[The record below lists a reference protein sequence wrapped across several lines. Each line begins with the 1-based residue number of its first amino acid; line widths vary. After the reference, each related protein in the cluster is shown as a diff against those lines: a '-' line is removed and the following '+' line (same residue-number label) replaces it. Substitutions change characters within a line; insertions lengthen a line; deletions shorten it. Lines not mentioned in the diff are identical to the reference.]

1 VVNGAAKKQATD
13 DPSALEQR
21 LSNIEARLGAIEAAL
36 QLDTDLAADELAPRR
51 AWHLWWL
58 ALLAILI
65 AVLGFYLFELDRHP
79 ELARQHAAAIVNAL
93 CIVHHGLPIQNP
105 CVW

>member
-1 VVNGAAKKQATD
+1 VVNGAAKKQETD
-13 DPSALEQR
+13 EPSALAHR
-21 LSNIEARLGAIEAAL
+21 LSNLEARLGAIEAAL
-36 QLDTDLAADELAPRR
+36 QLDTSPAADEPAPRR

-65 AVLGFYLFELDRHP
+65 AALGFYLFELERHP

-93 CIVHHGLPIQNP
+93 CIVRRGLPIQNP

>member
-1 VVNGAAKKQATD
+1 VVNGATKKQAD
-13 DPSALEQR
+13 DPSALAQR
-21 LSNIEARLGAIEAAL
+21 LSNIEGRLEAIEAAL
-36 QLDTDLAADELAPRR
+36 QLDSGPAADELAPPR

-65 AVLGFYLFELDRHP
+65 AVLGFYLFELERHP
-79 ELARQHAAAIVNAL
+79 ELARQHAAAVLNAL
-93 CIVHHGLPIQNP
+93 CIVHHGVPIQNP

>member
-1 VVNGAAKKQATD
+1 MVNGAAKKQQAAD
-13 DPSALEQR
+13 DPSALAQR

-36 QLDTDLAADELAPRR
+36 QLDTGPAADELAPRR

-65 AVLGFYLFELDRHP
+65 AVLGFYLFELERP
-79 ELARQHAAAIVNAL
+79 AVTLLISPNVKSL
-93 CIVHHGLPIQNP
+93 LGSP
-105 CVW
+105 

>member
-1 VVNGAAKKQATD
+1 MINGSPKKQATD
-13 DPSALEQR
+13 DESALAQR
-21 LSNIEARLGAIEAAL
+21 LSIIEARLSVIEAAL
-36 QLDTDLAADELAPRR
+36 QLDETDEPAPRR
-51 AWHLWWL
+51 GWNLWWL

-65 AVLGFYLFELDRHP
+65 AVLGFYLFELERHP

-105 CVW
+105 CTW

>member
-1 VVNGAAKKQATD
+1 VVNGSAKQSTD
-13 DPSALEQR
+13 DPSALAQR
-21 LSNIEARLGAIEAAL
+21 LSNIEARLGVIEAAL
-36 QLDTDLAADELAPRR
+36 QLDTGPAAVELAPRR
-51 AWHLWWL
+51 TWNLWWL

-65 AVLGFYLFELDRHP
+65 AVLGFYLFELERHP

-93 CIVHHGLPIQNP
+93 CIVHRGLPIQNP

>member
-1 VVNGAAKKQATD
+1 VVNGSAKKQPTD
-13 DPSALEQR
+13 DPSALALR
-21 LSNIEARLGAIEAAL
+21 LSNIEARLGLIEAAL
-36 QLDTDLAADELAPRR
+36 QLDTGPAADELAPRR
-51 AWHLWWL
+51 ALNFWWL

-65 AVLGFYLFELDRHP
+65 IVLGFYLFELERYP

-93 CIVHHGLPIQNP
+93 CIVHRGLPIQNP